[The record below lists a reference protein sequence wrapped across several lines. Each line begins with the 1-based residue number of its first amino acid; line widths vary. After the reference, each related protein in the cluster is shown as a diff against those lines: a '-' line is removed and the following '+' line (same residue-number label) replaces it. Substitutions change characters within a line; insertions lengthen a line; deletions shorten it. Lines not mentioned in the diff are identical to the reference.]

1 MGLSHRKV
9 RNQMQIEDKRFKHG
23 CAKRNSSTRL
33 YRVWQNMRTRCN
45 NSHSK
50 EYKYYG
56 QRGISVCE
64 EWNNFSIFQE
74 WAYNNGYKED
84 AKRGECTLDR
94 IDVNGNYEPSNC
106 RWVDMKSQCQ
116 NRRMWG
122 TDTHNHKMIIWE
134 YNGEKHT
141 IKEWSEITGIDNKIL
156 RTRKHKGWNIERIL
170 TTPPIK

>member
-1 MGLSHRKV
+1 
-9 RNQMQIEDKRFKHG
+9 MQIEDKRFKHG

-74 WAYNNGYKED
+74 WAYNNGYKKN

-141 IKEWSEITGIDNKIL
+141 VKEWSEITGIDNKIL
-156 RTRKHKGWNIERIL
+156 RTRKHKGWSMKRIL